1 MLILFTK
8 VLADFNS
15 FYSEGIFTERDLQK
29 GKTMNFAIRTAINDF
44 WVQRDLVMEQFK
56 NNTYCMFLLTVNF
69 LGFVLQVLPQ
79 VSIVSIA

>member
-15 FYSEGIFTERDLQK
+15 FNSEGIFTERDLQK
-29 GKTMNFAIRTAINDF
+29 GKTMNFVIRTAINDF

-69 LGFVLQVLPQ
+69 FKVLSCRYGHRLY
-79 VSIVSIA
+79 

>member
-1 MLILFTK
+1 MLILFTT

-15 FYSEGIFTERDLQK
+15 FNSEGIFTERDLQK
-29 GKTMNFAIRTAINDF
+29 GKTMNFVIRTAINDF